1 MTNLTKMSKS
11 KGNVISPDEVVKGVW
26 DLEEGYEF
34 RDRSGKL
41 VDWKKERVWLDL
53 DSYRTSTRSGRRTV
67 FLHEVDNP
75 VPCML
80 GDKLQHPHDISYWSN
95 LLDKYESC

>member
-11 KGNVISPDEVVKGVW
+11 KGNGISVDEVVKGVYA
-26 DLEEGYEF
+26 LREGYEF
-34 RDRSGKL
+34 RDQSGEL
-41 VDWKKERVWLDL
+41 VDYKKERVWQDK
-53 DSYRTSTRSGRRTV
+53 SGYRTFIGAAV

-80 GDKLQHPHDISYWSN
+80 GTKLQHPHDYKYWSN
-95 LLDKYESC
+95 LLDEYETC